1 MALSD
6 CSTQKGA
13 DMAQHNLELTL
24 QTESGDRA
32 LAFPARRLVCSG
44 WVGRD
49 KAALQA
55 HIDELAELGIEGPT
69 RTPIYMN
76 FPTYLVTTADT
87 VEVISAESSGEVEY
101 VVLRDG
107 ASTCI
112 GVGSDHTDRGFERHS
127 IPASKLMYPKV
138 MASAV
143 WPLEEVAEH
152 WDRLVIRSW
161 VTAGGKRQLYQEDE
175 LAAILDM
182 AAVLAPMPPEDGP
195 ADEGLVLF
203 SGTVATKQG
212 MVYGERFDFELE
224 DPLRGRKL
232 SHGYDVR
239 VLAQHT

>member
-1 MALSD
+1 MSERI
-6 CSTQKGA
+6 
-13 DMAQHNLELTL
+13 LELTV
-24 QTESGDRA
+24 QTAAGVQP
-32 LAFPARRLVCSG
+32 LAFPVRRLVCSG

-55 HIDELAELGIEGPT
+55 HIDELAELGIPGPT

-76 FPTYLVTTADT
+76 FPAYLATTAET
-87 VEVISAESSGEVEY
+87 VEVISGESSGEVEY

-107 ASTCI
+107 PRTWI
-112 GVGSDHTDRGFERHS
+112 GVGSDHTDRGFEKHS

-138 MASAV
+138 MAPVV
-143 WPLEEVAEH
+143 WPLEEVADH
-152 WDRLVIRSW
+152 WERLVLRSW
-161 VTAGGKRQLYQEDE
+161 VTAGGERQLYQEDA

-182 AAVLAPMPPEDGP
+182 AAVLEPMPPEDGP

-203 SGTVATKQG
+203 SGTVATRLG

-224 DPLRGRKL
+224 DPALGRKL
-232 SHGYDVR
+232 SHGYEVR